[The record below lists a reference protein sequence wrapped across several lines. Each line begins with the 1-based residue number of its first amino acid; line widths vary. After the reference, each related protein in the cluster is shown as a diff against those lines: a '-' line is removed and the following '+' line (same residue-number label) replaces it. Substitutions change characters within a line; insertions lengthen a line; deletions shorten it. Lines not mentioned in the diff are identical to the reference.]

1 MKWPIKS
8 INEWLITISIF
19 IGVVYLF
26 GMFGFNRGS
35 VYMMPETIQYL
46 FNPHPTSNL
55 LRTESLDAISIF
67 RGMEPKGFEINM
79 ITVSML
85 CNIILYFLIGP
96 FLLYLGYKNDL
107 EGKFKSWYWFVGM
120 VICLGSITIVPIE
133 LVDIKVFENTKES
146 AEETRI
152 IDSMKQELLDVGF
165 ATAEH
170 LILNKS
176 EGNSFNLEYIEIDSF
191 NYDYT
196 IEGKQSDSLIT
207 IICTNPEQTTFSVKL
222 EVYPDKEEVMRMRN

>member
-19 IGVVYLF
+19 IGIVYLF
-26 GMFGFNRGS
+26 GLFGFNRS
-35 VYMMPETIQYL
+35 SDFIIPENIQYL

-55 LRTESLDAISIF
+55 LRIESLDAINIF
-67 RGMEPKGFEINM
+67 RGREPDGFEINM

-85 CNIILYFLIGP
+85 FNIILYFMIGP
-96 FLLYLGYKNDL
+96 FLLYLGYKNDT
-107 EGKFKSWYWFVGM
+107 EGKSKSWYWFVGM
-120 VICLGSITIVPIE
+120 VFCLGSIAIVPIE
-133 LVDIKVFENTKES
+133 LLDIKVSEKTKES
-146 AEETRI
+146 AEESRI
-152 IDSMKQELLDVGF
+152 KDSMRQELLDVGF

-176 EGNSFNLEYIEIDSF
+176 EGNSLNWEGIEIDSF

-196 IEGKQSDSLIT
+196 IEGKPSDSLIT

-222 EVYPDKEEVMRMRN
+222 EVYPDKEEVMRMWN